1 MQIRQGPAQV
11 LVQMWHG
18 CTATCLARVATEG
31 RLPRVAHPAC
41 MRVCTFVVLLLVAS
55 AQAGTGVC
63 RMCMRTYVC
72 CRTEDEYLGK
82 HFPLGAAQCQ
92 LEHFRVEFTCRNEA
106 PEHATLWLVA
116 PRREYRATRGTGDRR
131 LERNGDGC
139 ALGENEVG
147 EWGVTV
153 MPTVE
158 TGLELDQ
165 AVLALDSRTG
175 AGHLHGRRLRRQG
188 LHFDTVA
195 AWLALTGTV
204 CSVFARG
211 PSPRL
216 TRMKTWSFPGGKL
229 SKNSMRCATNCA
241 IESYATLR
249 SFAAAGCAMVA
260 LTVNVARTWRASE
273 FPGRK
278 NLILHDMSGRD
289 SSFKLFKG
297 DTTKSGKCLKF

>member
-1 MQIRQGPAQV
+1 
-11 LVQMWHG
+11 
-18 CTATCLARVATEG
+18 
-31 RLPRVAHPAC
+31 
-41 MRVCTFVVLLLVAS
+41 
-55 AQAGTGVC
+55 
-63 RMCMRTYVC
+63 MRTYVC

-188 LHFDTVA
+188 LRFDTVA
-195 AWLALTGTV
+195 AWLSLTGTV

-289 SSFKLFKG
+289 SSFSGHVHSEFKLLK
-297 DTTKSGKCLKF
+297 TKQEEFSENHGSK